1 MPVTKKRTRETPA
14 RQQERYEKRRAL
26 IDAKNVEVIVSLT
39 GQQVCH
45 GDRNVLY
52 TEWQVDTALKDLQSK
67 HVAAADSSKQQSDA
81 NASNSSS
88 SASRPWWRTDS
99 TISGVVDDGAKEYTD
114 NSGRRFPATG

>member
-26 IDAKNVEVIVSLT
+26 IDAKNVEVIVALT